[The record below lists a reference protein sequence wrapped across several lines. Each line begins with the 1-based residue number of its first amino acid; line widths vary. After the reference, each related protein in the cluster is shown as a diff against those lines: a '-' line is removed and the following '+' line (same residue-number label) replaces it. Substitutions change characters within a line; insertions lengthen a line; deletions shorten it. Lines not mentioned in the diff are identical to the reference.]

1 MNNKNYIKVEGHSSL
16 VRDQTTKA
24 ILNLNMSDYE
34 NYMLTK
40 RIKEDEDRRVDNIET
55 EMNIIRNDLEE
66 IKNLLRNLSNGSR

>member
-24 ILNLNMSDYE
+24 ILNLNMTDYE
-34 NYMLTK
+34 NYILTK
-40 RIKEDEDRRVDNIET
+40 RIKEDEERRVDNIET

>member
-40 RIKEDEDRRVDNIET
+40 RIKEDENRRVDNIET